1 MCRKGLGTR
10 LVLPMHFPVI
20 DQLEAGKVCCS
31 YLQTHKGLGT
41 QQHELN
47 TGLRMDLTLI
57 DLSVPRTKRVKYGFV
72 QVTLQDTDLVLF
84 LPSCWQW

>member
-1 MCRKGLGTR
+1 MCREGLGTR

-31 YLQTHKGLGT
+31 YLASPDTKRSENGP
-41 QQHELN
+41 
-47 TGLRMDLTLI
+47 TLI
-57 DLSVPRTKRVKYGFV
+57 DLSVPRIKRVKYGFV